1 MASNSVQILTLQALV
16 SHCNFRLTKPL
27 TVHKM
32 GRKPPL
38 DPDAGILHRAC
49 VELGVHLRMDLL
61 PSQCYSQPV
70 WRFILCSCLVAHSA
84 LGHFFQTFNLEQAF
98 FFLLIMYADKQFE
111 RELQLGRA
119 SNYTLFGSL
128 GQASF
133 CCGLLKRACV
143 ADGKAGVR
151 LPANVAMWHL
161 AHS

>member
-1 MASNSVQILTLQALV
+1 MA
-16 SHCNFRLTKPL
+16 
-27 TVHKM
+27 
-32 GRKPPL
+32 
-38 DPDAGILHRAC
+38 LHI
-49 VELGVHLRMDLL
+49 VLLLGSIFYIR
-61 PSQCYSQPV
+61 
-70 WRFILCSCLVAHSA
+70 
-84 LGHFFQTFNLEQAF
+84 AF
-98 FFLLIMYADKQFE
+98 FSNIKSGTGIFFVLIMYADKQFE